1 MYKKLIKTVAV
12 ASMSASLLLA
22 GCGKDTQNAN
32 TGEKEKKKDEPVVE
46 ENVTLTFWDENA
58 GPQRTPIWEE
68 LIKRFEDKNPNIKIE
83 YVGLPKDSAKQK
95 YDAAIAAN
103 DTPDVASVQTSWLPE
118 FSLREALLPLDSY
131 FDKWE
136 DKDKIN
142 TGSLEFNKKI
152 VVDQK
157 LYGIPYTQ
165 NLDILWVRPD
175 WFKEA
180 DVKVPENW
188 DEFFSAV
195 EKMTDKDKNRFGY
208 TIRGGAGGSF
218 QLQRMMYAYSGIK
231 DYMKD
236 GKSTVNDPKHVE
248 FLKKYFALYKKYTP
262 QSDITNDYKAM
273 IAGFDTG
280 AVAMVQHN
288 IGSFGEHSKALQPDQ
303 FQAIPLPK
311 TADGKYVAEGG
322 NTIGISIFKGTKHPD
337 AAWKFASFLN
347 SKDSQSYWNQQVGQ
361 IPTNADVLNE
371 DWVKESPH
379 IQTAFKVYEDKNTIQ
394 YQPPFYLP
402 EYRSILDTVVDPG
415 TQAVLSG
422 KTTVEEF
429 LNEWAQAMEK
439 AQAQYDEHFKK

>member
-1 MYKKLIKTVAV
+1 MYKKLLKTVA
-12 ASMSASLLLA
+12 ATSMAASLILA
-22 GCGKDTQNAN
+22 GCSKDTKDANA
-32 TGEKEKKKDEPVVE
+32 GAKEKKEDPNEK
-46 ENVTLTFWDENA
+46 VTLTFWDENA

-68 LIKRFEDKNPNIKIE
+68 LIKRFQDKNPNITVE

-136 DKDKIN
+136 DKEKIN
-142 TGSLEFNKKI
+142 KGSLDFNKKI
-152 VVDQK
+152 VPDHK

-180 DVKVPENW
+180 NVQIPENW
-188 DEFFSAV
+188 DDFFSAV
-195 EKMTDKDKNRFGY
+195 EKLADKDKNRYGY

-218 QLQRMMYAYSGIK
+218 QLQRMMYAYSGIN
-231 DYMKD
+231 DYIKD
-236 GKSTVNDPKHVE
+236 GKSTINDPKHAE
-248 FLKKYFALYKKYTP
+248 FLKKYFALYKKFTP

-322 NTIGISIFKGTKHPD
+322 NTIGISVFKGTKHPD
-337 AAWKFASFLN
+337 AAWKLASFLN

-361 IPTNADVLNE
+361 IPTNSDVLGE
-371 DWVKESPH
+371 DWIKQSPH
-379 IQTAFKVYEDKNTIQ
+379 IQTAFKVYDDKDTVL

-422 KTTVEEF
+422 KMTIEEF
-429 LNEWAQAMEK
+429 LNEWAQAFEK

>member
-1 MYKKLIKTVAV
+1 MYKKLIKSVAV
-12 ASMSASLLLA
+12 ASMAASLLLA
-22 GCGKDTQNAN
+22 GCSKDTKDANADAKN
-32 TGEKEKKKDEPVVE
+32 KKEDPNEK
-46 ENVTLTFWDENA
+46 VTLTFWDENA

-68 LIKRFEDKNPNIKIE
+68 LIKRFEDKNPNITIE

-131 FDKWE
+131 FDNWE

-142 TGSLEFNKKI
+142 KGSLDFNKKI
-152 VVDQK
+152 VADHK

-180 DVKVPENW
+180 DLQIPENW
-188 DEFFSAV
+188 DEFFNAV
-195 EKMTDKDKNRFGY
+195 EKLTDKNKNRYGY

-218 QLQRMMYAYSGIK
+218 QLQRMMYAYSGIN
-231 DYMKD
+231 DYIKD
-236 GKSTVNDPKHVE
+236 GKSTINDPKHVE
-248 FLKKYFALYKKYTP
+248 FLKKYFALYKKFTP

-303 FQAIPLPK
+303 FQAISLPK

-322 NTIGISIFKGTKHPD
+322 NTIGISIFKGTKHSE

-347 SKDSQSYWNQQVGQ
+347 SKDSQSYWNQEVGQ
-361 IPTNADVLNE
+361 IPTNSDVLSE
-371 DWVKESPH
+371 DWIKESPH
-379 IQTAFKVYEDKNTIQ
+379 IQTAFKVYDDPNTVL

-422 KTTVEEF
+422 KITVEDF
-429 LNEWAQAMEK
+429 LNEWAEAFEK